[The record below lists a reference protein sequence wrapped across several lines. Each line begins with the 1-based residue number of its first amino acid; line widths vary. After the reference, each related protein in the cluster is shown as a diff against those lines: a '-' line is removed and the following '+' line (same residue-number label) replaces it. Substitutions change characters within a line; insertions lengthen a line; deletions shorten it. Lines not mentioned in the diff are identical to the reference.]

1 MKVSL
6 ILSSVSFIALAMFSH
21 WRFGAQAHSQID
33 AIHPAISGRFAHYD
47 PTVSTLPP
55 NGIAAPSSPALAAGD
70 PQLPRVY
77 LNTDYVAPT
86 GRTIAVNVGG
96 NLQSALDQAQPGDVI
111 LLQPGATFTGNFVL
125 PNKTGAGWITVRTS
139 TSDAKLPPGTRVTPD
154 LASSMPRIISPNS
167 EPVIQTAGGA
177 HHFRFVGIEFGVAPG
192 TNIYNIVAF
201 DANQTS
207 LAQAPHDLIIDR
219 CYIHGNADDNAR
231 RGVMINSASTAII
244 DSYISDIHE
253 VGADSQ
259 AIAGW
264 NGPGP
269 FKIVNNYLE
278 GAGENFML
286 GGADPSIQNLVQS
299 DIEFRNNHCFKPLRW
314 KPNDPSYAGRYWS
327 VKNLFEL
334 KNAQRVLV
342 DGNVFENNWSQSQD
356 GMAILFTPR
365 NQSGRAPWSVAQ
377 DVTFINNIVRHSG
390 GGFNISGPDN
400 EAGASLPSQ
409 RILIKNN
416 LIYDI
421 NGQRWTGV
429 AEPADGE
436 FLQIVGGP
444 LNITVD
450 HNTVFQS
457 GSIIM
462 AGYAPSVGFV
472 FSNNITPHNLYGV
485 IGSNHGSGA
494 DTIAYY
500 FPGSVFQRNV
510 IVGGQGISYPTNN
523 FMLTSLSQVGFVSP
537 AEGDYRL
544 GATSPYRNAGT
555 DGKDIGCQLGS
566 VSTPKPSPT
575 PNPEPTPTPTPPPTP
590 TPAPRPTPT
599 PAPPLFNV
607 MVSSIAS
614 SSAVITWKTGVLCDS
629 QVEYGRTSAYGG
641 MTALNPTPVIDHA
654 VILTGLTADAL
665 YHFRA
670 RSRDAAGN
678 LNVSADFTLITHSSP
693 GAGGVAQAV
702 IWTNTVNATSTGATL
717 KKTAGCDGCASTA
730 VSQQVITSGNGYV
743 EFTASEMTKERSVGL
758 TNSARTG
765 PAFNID
771 YAITLGADG
780 GMAVRERGLYR
791 MDMRYQANDV
801 FRIAIENGVVKYY
814 RNGARIYQSLVAPG
828 YPLVAAAS
836 LINLNA
842 TVTNAMIV
850 ATPTTGADGGGGS
863 QAVIWT
869 NAVNATSTGA
879 TLKKTAGCDG
889 CASTAV
895 SQQVIT
901 SGNGYVEFTASEMTK
916 ERSVGLTNSAR
927 TGPAFN
933 IDYAITLGANGGMAI
948 RERGL
953 YRMDMRYQTNDV
965 FRIAIEDGVVR
976 YYRNGA
982 RIYQSLIA
990 PDYPLVAAASLIN
1003 LNATVTNAMIVA
1015 TPTIP

>member
-6 ILSSVSFIALAMFSH
+6 ILSSVCVIALAMFSH
-21 WRFGAQAHSQID
+21 WRFGALAYSQID
-33 AIHPAISGRFAHYD
+33 AAHPAISGRLAHSDRAY
-47 PTVSTLPP
+47 STLSP
-55 NGIAAPSSPALAAGD
+55 NRLATSPSLASAAGD

-96 NLQSALDQAQPGDVI
+96 DLQSALDQAQPGDLI

-125 PNKTGAGWITVRTS
+125 PNKTGAGWITVRTL
-139 TSDAKLPPGTRVTPD
+139 TSDAKLPQGTRVTPD
-154 LASSMPRIISPNS
+154 LASSMPRI
-167 EPVIQTAGGA
+167 
-177 HHFRFVGIEFGVAPG
+177 RFVGIEFGVAPG
-192 TNIYNIVAF
+192 TNIYNIVSF
-201 DANQTS
+201 DADQTS
-207 LAQAPHDLIIDR
+207 LAQTPHDLIIDR

-231 RGVMINSASTAII
+231 RGVMINSAGTAII
-244 DSYISDIHE
+244 DSYISNIHE

-286 GGADPSIQNLVQS
+286 GGADPSIQGLVQS

-334 KNAQRVLV
+334 KNAQRVLI

-365 NQSGRAPWSVAQ
+365 NQNGRAPWAVVQ

-390 GGFNISGPDN
+390 GGFNISGPDT
-400 EAGASLPSQ
+400 EAGTSLPSQ

-416 LIYDI
+416 LIYDVD
-421 NGQRWTGV
+421 GRRWTGV

-457 GSIIM
+457 GSIIT
-462 AGYAPSVGFV
+462 ADYAPSVGFS
-472 FSNNITPHNLYGV
+472 FLNNIVPHNLYGV

-500 FPGSVFQRNV
+500 FPGSVFQKNV
-510 IVGGQGISYPTNN
+510 IVGGQGTSYPANN
-523 FMLTSLSQVGFVSP
+523 FMLTSLSQVGFVNP

-544 GATSPYRNAGT
+544 GETSPYRNAGS

-575 PNPEPTPTPTPPPTP
+575 PNPTPPPPPTPTPSP

-599 PAPPLFNV
+599 PAPTLSNV
-607 MVSSIAS
+607 TVSSFTS
-614 SSAVITWKTGVLCDS
+614 SIAVITWKTGALCDS

-641 MTALNPTPVIDHA
+641 MTALNPTPVIDHT
-654 VILTGLTADAL
+654 VTLTGLTANAL

-678 LNVSADFTLITHSSP
+678 LNISADFTFVTLSAP
-693 GAGGVAQAV
+693 GAGGVPQAV
-702 IWTNTVNATSTGATL
+702 IWTNVVNATSTGATL

-730 VSQQVITSGNGYV
+730 VSQQLITSGNGYV
-743 EFTASEMTKERSVGL
+743 EFTASETTKERSVGL
-758 TNSARTG
+758 ANSARTG
-765 PAFNID
+765 PIFNID
-771 YAITLGADG
+771 YAIALGADG
-780 GMAVRERGLYR
+780 GMAIREGGLYR

-801 FRIAIENGVVKYY
+801 FRIAIENGVVRYY
-814 RNGARIYQSLVAPG
+814 RNGARIYQSLIAPG

-850 ATPTTGADGGGGS
+850 A
-863 QAVIWT
+863 
-869 NAVNATSTGA
+869 
-879 TLKKTAGCDG
+879 
-889 CASTAV
+889 AST
-895 SQQVIT
+895 
-901 SGNGYVEFTASEMTK
+901 N
-916 ERSVGLTNSAR
+916 
-927 TGPAFN
+927 
-933 IDYAITLGANGGMAI
+933 
-948 RERGL
+948 
-953 YRMDMRYQTNDV
+953 
-965 FRIAIEDGVVR
+965 
-976 YYRNGA
+976 
-982 RIYQSLIA
+982 
-990 PDYPLVAAASLIN
+990 
-1003 LNATVTNAMIVA
+1003 
-1015 TPTIP
+1015 